1 MDDNKKDFNYVVSE
15 LIKTLKMCYRDD
27 AGNIY
32 WYEGTVESLFE
43 LLTYLPGAK
52 EYTDGK

>member
-1 MDDNKKDFNYVVSE
+1 MPKKDFNYVVSE
-15 LIKTLKMCYRDD
+15 LIKLLKMCYRDD

-32 WYEGTVESLFE
+32 WYEGTMETLFE
-43 LLTYLPGAK
+43 LLTYLPNAK